1 MSLKLQN
8 ITVLG
13 STGSIGVSTL
23 DVIRRHPDRYRAFA
37 LCAHSQIDKLFE
49 QCVEF
54 RPRFAVLRNA
64 PLAEKLSE
72 RCRTAGLDTE
82 VRHGVEALIEL
93 SSLPEVDAVM
103 AAIVGAAGLEP
114 TLAAA
119 RAGKKVML
127 ANKEVLVM
135 AGELFMQAVREY
147 GASLLPVDSEHNA
160 IFQSLPVDFARG
172 LESCGVQKILLT
184 ASGGPFRNS
193 PLADLANVTPEQA
206 CAHPNW
212 VMGRKISV
220 DSATMMNKGLEVIE
234 AHWLFAAPPEMIQV
248 VVHPQSV
255 IHSAVQ
261 YADGSVLAQLGN
273 PDMRTPIAYAMAW
286 PERIAAGVEPLDL
299 FKIARLDFSAPD
311 FERFRCLQLAY
322 DVLREGGT
330 APAILNAANEI
341 AVAAFLDGHL
351 PFLGIPLLNETVL
364 QSMPAGPEGSLA
376 DVLAADAEARHLAS
390 LLIREQRFT

>member
-1 MSLKLQN
+1 MKIQN

-13 STGSIGVSTL
+13 STGSIGMSTL
-23 DVIRRHPDRYRAFA
+23 DVIRRHPDRFHVFA
-37 LCAHSQIDKLFE
+37 LCAHSQVESLFA
-49 QCVEF
+49 QCLEF
-54 RPRFAVLRNA
+54 RPEFAVVRDAQLA
-64 PLAEKLSE
+64 AQLAEL
-72 RCRTAGLDTE
+72 CRSAGLLTE
-82 VRHGVEALIEL
+82 VKYGVEALIEM
-93 SSLPEVDAVM
+93 SAAPEVDSVM

-119 RAGKKVML
+119 RAGKKLML

-135 AGELFMQAVREY
+135 AGELFMHAVREH
-147 GASLLPVDSEHNA
+147 GATLLPVDSEHNA
-160 IFQSLPVDFARG
+160 IFQSLPADFGRG
-172 LESCGVQKILLT
+172 LAACGVQKILLT
-184 ASGGPFRNS
+184 ASGGPFRNT
-193 PLADLANVTPEQA
+193 PLADLSAVTPDAA

-234 AHWLFAAPPEMIQV
+234 AHWIFAAPPEMIQV

-261 YADGSVLAQLGN
+261 FADGSVLAQMGN
-273 PDMRTPIAYAMAW
+273 PDMRTPIAYAMAY

-299 FKIARLDFSAPD
+299 FKIARLEFYEPD

-330 APAILNAANEI
+330 APAILNAANET
-341 AVAAFLDGHL
+341 AVAAFLAGSL
-351 PFLGIPLLNETVL
+351 PFLGIARLNEATL
-364 QSMPAGPEGSLA
+364 DALPARPEGSLE
-376 DVLAADAEARHLAS
+376 DVLAADAEARLFACQA
-390 LLIREQRFT
+390 IRENSFS